1 MKKLIYLFLII
12 TLLVPKQSKGQK
24 GAEAAV
30 AGAAVIGAIIGG
42 AAAVKN
48 MKERAELRATEY
60 LLSSGFQSSS
70 FYVRTLDFNGKKA
83 SDLSMASLITFKVR
97 EYSIENKEYVYG
109 DKWILYGF
117 TSHGWITQYGIDFS
131 KVRWKLYRPNEWMDM
146 MVEYVKLASLTARTE
161 MSDEEIRRHLTDGFV
176 TDKGIIVG
184 KEKKIGFLSLEGD
197 MYNVSDY
204 SDEIKLV
211 YNEGSL
217 GIYLKETRD
226 LVQIKRKTVLSSHN
240 FLFYK
245 KKNKLFQ

>member
-1 MKKLIYLFLII
+1 
-12 TLLVPKQSKGQK
+12 
-24 GAEAAV
+24 
-30 AGAAVIGAIIGG
+30 
-42 AAAVKN
+42 
-48 MKERAELRATEY
+48 
-60 LLSSGFQSSS
+60 
-70 FYVRTLDFNGKKA
+70 
-83 SDLSMASLITFKVR
+83 
-97 EYSIENKEYVYG
+97 
-109 DKWILYGF
+109 
-117 TSHGWITQYGIDFS
+117 
-131 KVRWKLYRPNEWMDM
+131 

-245 KKNKLFQ
+245 KK